1 MLETLFIASL
11 IFLFLNRDKSKRRRR
26 PRTLDAEL
34 RELIETSNDNRV
46 IAIEIK
52 RYLLSVIADSNNDAG
67 KFTERQLKEAEAI
80 LEKSGAN
87 AFYWMTEI
95 ATQLALLA
103 AAQRNQIPTNIDEEL
118 KGPATPEAIVNIVVK
133 S

>member
-11 IFLFLNRDKSKRRRR
+11 IFLFLNRDKSKRRLR

-118 KGPATPEAIVNIVVK
+118 QGLATPEAIVNIVVK

>member
-11 IFLFLNRDKSKRRRR
+11 IFLFLNRDKSKGRRR

-87 AFYWMTEI
+87 AFYWMSEI

-103 AAQRNQIPTNIDEEL
+103 AAQRNLIPTNIDEEL
-118 KGPATPEAIVNIVVK
+118 QGLATPEAIVNIVVK

>member
-11 IFLFLNRDKSKRRRR
+11 IFLFLNRDKSKRRLR

-87 AFYWMTEI
+87 AFYWMSEI

-103 AAQRNQIPTNIDEEL
+103 AAQRNLIPTNIDEEL
-118 KGPATPEAIVNIVVK
+118 QGLATPEAIVNIVVK